1 MAWTTPLTAVS
12 NATLT
17 AAQWNVSV
25 RDNFLMTAP
34 AVVTGAGVIIV
45 GSGANQVSQ
54 RLVTSDTV
62 DTSET
67 TTQVVY
73 GDISGGTVGPVVTL
87 TTGPIALVLYAAQVN
102 NSTAGQSSFVGWQ
115 ISGATTTGPDDSKA
129 ISLDS
134 ATAFQDMRAADVRR
148 ATGLTAGS
156 NTFKLVYRVSANTG
170 TFQRRHLCV
179 MGL

>member
-1 MAWTTPLTAVS
+1 MAWTVPLTAVS

-17 AAQWNVSV
+17 AAQWNASV
-25 RDNFLMTAP
+25 RDNLLMTAP
-34 AVVTGAGVIIV
+34 AVTTGAGVIIV

-54 RLVTSDTV
+54 RLVTSDTI

-67 TTQVVY
+67 TTQTAY
-73 GDISGGTVGPVVTL
+73 GDIPSGTVGPQVTL
-87 TTGPIALVLYAAQVN
+87 TTGPIALVLYAAQIN
-102 NSTAGQSSFVGWQ
+102 NSVTGGASFVSWQ
-115 ISGATTTGPDDSKA
+115 ITGASPTSPDDSKA
-129 ISLDS
+129 ISLD
-134 ATAFQDMRAADVRR
+134 AAANFQDVRGSDVRR
-148 ATGLTAGS
+148 ATGLTPGS